1 MKNIDIIESAEI
13 EETTKELNDL
23 KKWIEKQ
30 KGPKLTRS
38 AWRIKWPSGEE
49 TWYNMPMDTVVS
61 YMEPYGFSKND
72 YWVRDDWVK
81 MLWKYVMVAADLKI
95 RPRGTILPTSL
106 WEWIV
111 CDTWSFTKSN
121 PRQLDIAVNRW
132 KQMWSKKKKKKRKS

>member
-61 YMEPYGFSKND
+61 YGTLWVFKEWLLGTWWLSKN
-72 YWVRDDWVK
+72 
-81 MLWKYVMVAADLKI
+81 ALKL
-95 RPRGTILPTSL
+95 RYGCS
-106 WEWIV
+106 
-111 CDTWSFTKSN
+111 
-121 PRQLDIAVNRW
+121 
-132 KQMWSKKKKKKRKS
+132 WSKNKTKRNYITYKSLRMNSVWYMKFY

>member
-23 KKWIEKQ
+23 KKRIEKQ
-30 KGPKLTRS
+30 KGPNVTTS

-61 YMEPYGFSKND
+61 YMESYGFSKND
-72 YWVRDDWVK
+72 YWVREDWVK
-81 MLWKYVMVAADLKI
+81 MLWNYVMVAADLKI

-121 PRQLDIAVNRW
+121 PRQLDIAVNWW
-132 KQMWSKKKKKKRKS
+132 KQMWTKKKKKKRKS